1 MRVLFYLLGNS
12 ALVVLPFYFLFL
24 TSLPLLLADEVSY
37 HKLAA
42 QNIYRELSEA
52 DEANLLDEEGDL
64 FKSELVI
71 ILPLFQL
78 KILF

>member
-1 MRVLFYLLGNS
+1 MLGNS
-12 ALVVLPFYFLFL
+12 ALVVLPFFFFFL
-24 TSLPLLLADEVSY
+24 TPLPLLLADEVNY

>member
-12 ALVVLPFYFLFL
+12 ALVVLPFFFFL

>member
-12 ALVVLPFYFLFL
+12 ALVVLPFFFL
-24 TSLPLLLADEVSY
+24 TPLPLLLADEVSY

-71 ILPLFQL
+71 ILLLFQL